1 MSYDLAIPL
10 LGLDLIEMHTM
21 FNKKMYMN
29 IFKVALSI
37 IAQTGNNPKSISSRM
52 VKRVVVYSY
61 ISVEYHAQMK
71 K

>member
-10 LGLDLIEMHTM
+10 LGLDLIEMHSM
-21 FNKKMYMN
+21 FIKKMYTN
-29 IFKVALSI
+29 IFKVALFI